1 MLFNS
6 LEYIFLFLPVVVVVY
21 FLINHYQLPVVA
33 KAWLVLASFVFYC
46 RLVPVFGVLLLVS
59 ILVNYSFGRWI
70 NRHHKHAGL
79 VLAVA
84 VALNL
89 SALGYFKYANFFV
102 DNLAALTG
110 WPLSLAK
117 IVLPLG
123 ISFFTFTQ
131 IAYLVDVYRRI
142 AHEYSLV
149 HYFLF
154 VTYFPHLVAGPILH
168 HKEMMPQFA
177 DSKNFP
183 VNWENIFSGLFIFS
197 VGLFKKVIVADQFA
211 LWANA
216 GFGSGRELLFHE
228 AWITSLSY
236 TLQIYFDFS
245 GYTDMAIGASL
256 MLNIKLPLN
265 FNSPYKAVNIQDF
278 WQRWHMTLSRW
289 LRDYVYIPLGGNRHG
304 KYRTYLNLAITF
316 LLGGLW
322 HGANW
327 TFVIWGALHGAAT
340 AIHKY
345 WRDSGWVM
353 PKLLGWFVTFMFIN
367 VTWVFFAADQ
377 FSDATRILR
386 GMAGLNGAGALS
398 LAALQDVWSLAY
410 FGSIAG
416 NRAEIGASVDAMT
429 VNGLNNSAALYW
441 TALPWLALWLSIAW
455 LLANSMELVSRHA
468 NKPVL
473 PLVWMGLA
481 MAIPL
486 FVLVF
491 LSSRITEFIYFNF

>member
-6 LEYIFLFLPVVVVVY
+6 LEYIFLFLPVVTAVY
-21 FLINHYQLPVVA
+21 FLINHYHWTTAA
-33 KAWLVLASFVFYC
+33 KVWLVLASFVFYC
-46 RLVPVFGVLLLVS
+46 HLVPVFGVLLVVS
-59 ILVNYSFGRWI
+59 ILVNYYFGRLI
-70 NRHHKHAGL
+70 NRQHQHGAYL
-79 VLAVA
+79 LATA

-89 SALGYFKYANFFV
+89 LVLAYFKYANFFV

-110 WPLSLAK
+110 WQLSLAK

-123 ISFFTFTQ
+123 VSFFTFTQ

-142 AHEYSLV
+142 AHEYSIV

-177 DSKNFP
+177 DASNNP
-183 VNWENIFSGLFIFS
+183 VNWENIFSGLFVFS
-197 VGLFKKVIVADQFA
+197 IGLFKKVIIADQFA

-216 GFGSGRELLFHE
+216 GFGSGRELVFHE
-228 AWITSLSY
+228 AWVTSLSY
-236 TLQIYFDFS
+236 TMQIYFDFS

-265 FNSPYKAVNIQDF
+265 FNSPYQARNIQDF

-304 KYRTYLNLAITF
+304 KFRTYINLSLTF

-327 TFVIWGALHGAAT
+327 TFVIWGALHGVASV
-340 AIHKY
+340 IHKY
-345 WRDSGWVM
+345 WRDRGFVM
-353 PKLLGWFVTFMFIN
+353 PAFLGCFVTFMFVN
-367 VTWVFFAADQ
+367 VAWVFFAADQ

-386 GMAGLNGAGALS
+386 GMAGLNGWGTLS
-398 LAALQDVWSLAY
+398 LASLQDVWGSAY

-416 NRAEIGASVDAMT
+416 SRAEIAAYVDAMT
-429 VNGLNNSAALYW
+429 LDGVNNSAALYW
-441 TALPWLALWLSIAW
+441 TALPWLMLWLLISF
-455 LLANSMELVSRHA
+455 LHNNSMQLVALHS
-468 NKPVL
+468 NKPLL
-473 PLVWMGLA
+473 PLLWMGLA
-481 MAIPL
+481 MAVPL